1 MMARKL
7 SDQTKLGL
15 AMSAG
20 TAVVGSV
27 IGGTLLGYYADAWLG
42 TGPWLLLV
50 GVIAGTAGALTWLY
64 RMVAQLKQ

>member
-1 MMARKL
+1 MTRKV

-20 TAVVGSV
+20 TAVAGSV

-42 TGPWLLLV
+42 TGPWLLIV
-50 GVIAGTAGALTWLY
+50 GVVLGTAGALTWLY
-64 RMVAQLKQ
+64 RLVARLQQ